1 MQGCCERPVEEKAP
15 KQEQK
20 VMEEQD
26 QPRKKQRLEDV
37 LELGSVQLQGMLDW
51 AKMFGGIVDIIK
63 LLEAVVRVQNQCLYQ
78 QNLLL
83 NNLVQL
89 KVKKVYGEEF
99 PEGLKGILDVD
110 MEEVVDL
117 VDEQMEAVKAR
128 KNVKLDSS
136 RDSSEG
142 DEKEGGEE
150 SGSDA
155 KDSEV

>member
-1 MQGCCERPVEEKAP
+1 M
-15 KQEQK
+15 
-20 VMEEQD
+20 
-26 QPRKKQRLEDV
+26 
-37 LELGSVQLQGMLDW
+37 
-51 AKMFGGIVDIIK
+51 
-63 LLEAVVRVQNQCLYQ
+63 
-78 QNLLL
+78 
-83 NNLVQL
+83 
-89 KVKKVYGEEF
+89 KKVYGEEF

-142 DEKEGGEE
+142 DDKEGGEE

-155 KDSEV
+155 EDSEV